1 MAKEKLTIEDLP
13 GVGPATA
20 EKLMDAGFTEL
31 MGIAVATPAMLKEAA
46 DVGESQ
52 AAKIIMAARDAA
64 DVGKFETGLD
74 ILRRRETLKRITTSS
89 PQLDE
94 MLGGGLE
101 SQAITE
107 FYGEFGSGKTQLA
120 LQLSVD
126 VQLPEDRGG
135 LDAHAIFIDTENT
148 FRPERVKQM
157 SEALGLDGEE
167 VLSKI
172 HVARAFNSDHQI
184 LLVDKANDLA
194 KEFPVKLLVID
205 SLTAHF
211 RAEYIGRGAL
221 SDRQQK
227 LNIHMHSL
235 QRFSDV
241 NNASVY
247 VTNQVQTNPG
257 IMFGDPTRPIGGN
270 IVAHTATYRAYVR
283 KSKHDK
289 RIIRLVD
296 SPSLPEKE
304 VVISVTE
311 AGIRD

>member
-52 AAKIIMAARDAA
+52 AAKIIMAARAAA

-74 ILRRRETLKRITTSS
+74 ILRRRETLKKITTSS

-135 LDAHAIFIDTENT
+135 LNAHAIFIDTENT

-235 QRFSDV
+235 QRFSDG

-247 VTNQVQTNPG
+247 SSTQVQTNPG